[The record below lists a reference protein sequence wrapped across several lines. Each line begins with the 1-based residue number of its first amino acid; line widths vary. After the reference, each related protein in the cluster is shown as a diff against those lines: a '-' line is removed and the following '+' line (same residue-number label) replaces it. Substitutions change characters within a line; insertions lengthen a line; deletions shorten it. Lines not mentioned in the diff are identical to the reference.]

1 MMINLMFKIIRIQL
15 TMVKKLSKSK
25 LKKKPAKIISL
36 RKGPSSHHINP
47 IQKTTKKNIKSLSL
61 THSINQ
67 KMISQEKNGAND
79 QFSKL
84 KFLLNFNAAFV
95 LKIYLIVLK

>member
-1 MMINLMFKIIRIQL
+1 MTFFKVQL

-79 QFSKL
+79 ELISQSFFDAQSFIKL
-84 KFLLNFNAAFV
+84 QC
-95 LKIYLIVLK
+95 I